1 MGAVG
6 RGACRTWGCAL
17 VLAAWAA
24 AGPARAQLDA
34 EDLELRVG
42 IEARQA
48 ELEAQL
54 ADWVG
59 RNTGSWNTAGLEAF
73 APLLGAELASLGFE
87 VRIDPPA
94 PLDYPDRKDARTG
107 PIVLAERR
115 AFVEP
120 EHARSF
126 LLVGHFD
133 TVFEADSPFQTF
145 AVDPNDPSHAIG
157 PGVTDMKGGL
167 VILVAALRALAESG
181 DLGRCDVTVLLNS
194 DEELGSL
201 GSRPTIEEAARHAE
215 LGFVFESARAG
226 GEMSRSSGGV
236 GQFHLAV
243 TGVAAHASSAATEGH
258 SAIVALAR
266 KVIAIESLTDYDR
279 GVLLNVGTIAGGT
292 KRNIVPDRADAWID
306 LRYDETAVGEETK
319 RRLEEIARAI
329 DVPGTSASL
338 WGRLHRPPKPA
349 SPAVDELLAAHRKVT
364 RELGYAAPDPVHSTG
379 VTDGTLTAAVGLPTL
394 DSMGARGGAA
404 HTEREFV
411 VRASLAERAAI
422 AAVLLRKLARAPS
435 TPAALRPTGL
445 PAPPPKLESS
455 SPSPAVIAGSR
466 PVVGP

>member
-6 RGACRTWGCAL
+6 RWIV
-17 VLAAWAA
+17 VLALAIGS
-24 AGPARAQLDA
+24 AGAARAQLAA
-34 EDLELRVG
+34 EELELRVA

-73 APLLGAELASLGFE
+73 APIVGAELASLGFR
-87 VRIDPPA
+87 VRVEPPA

-107 PIVLAERR
+107 PLVVAER
-115 AFVEP
+115 AATVDP
-120 EHARSF
+120 EHAKRF
-126 LLVGHFD
+126 LLLGHLD
-133 TVFEADSPFQTF
+133 TVFEPDSAFQSLR
-145 AVDPNDPSHAIG
+145 VDPDDASRAIG

-167 VILVAALRALAESG
+167 VVLIAALRALAETG
-181 DLGRCDVTVLLNS
+181 DLARLNVTVLLNS

-201 GSRPTIEEAARHAE
+201 GSRARIEEAARRAE
-215 LGFVFESARAG
+215 LGFVFEAARSG

-243 TGVAAHASSAATEGH
+243 SGVAVHAGGAASEGH

-266 KVIAIESLTDYDR
+266 KVIAIESLTDFDR
-279 GVLLNVGTIAGGT
+279 GILLNVGTIAGGT
-292 KRNIVPDRADAWID
+292 KRNIVPDHADAWID
-306 LRYDETAVGEETK
+306 LRYDDVATGEETK
-319 RRLEEIARAI
+319 ARLEEIARAV
-329 DVPGTSASL
+329 DVPGTSATL
-338 WGRLHRPPKPA
+338 WGKLHRPPKA
-349 SPAVDELLAAHRKVT
+349 ESPAVDELLAAHRRVT
-364 RELGYAAPDPVHSTG
+364 RELGYPAPDPVHSTG
-379 VTDGTLTAAVGLPTL
+379 VTDGSLTAAVGLPTL
-394 DSMGARGGAA
+394 DTMGARGGAA

-422 AAVLLRKLARAPS
+422 AAVLLRRLSRPAPEAAP
-435 TPAALRPTGL
+435 PAPGL
-445 PAPPPKLESS
+445 PAPPAKLESS